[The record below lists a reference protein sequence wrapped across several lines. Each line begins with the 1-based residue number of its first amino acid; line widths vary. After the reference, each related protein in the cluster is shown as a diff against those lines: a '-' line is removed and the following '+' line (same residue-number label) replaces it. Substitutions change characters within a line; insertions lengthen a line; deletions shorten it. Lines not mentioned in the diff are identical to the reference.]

1 MASLTINFTQASPV
15 PSDGYRVKYWPT
27 SNISNITTVTPNPTS
42 SPVVITG
49 LTESSYAGTI
59 ESSCGS
65 GQYSSTQSFS
75 AAITNPSNVASVV
88 VNSTCYSSPGDG
100 MCGTTE
106 FTFPATGY
114 INFLNSSSALV
125 IPDYD
130 IEVTAHLSDST
141 TEVFT
146 ITAFQTP
153 LDAIKK
159 CYFGFTQN
167 VSCSGDTVI
176 YGPTLVSYSFTVIT
190 PP

>member
-1 MASLTINFTQASPV
+1 MASLTINFTPASPT
-15 PSDGYRVKYWPT
+15 PSEGYRVKYWPT

-75 AAITNPSNVASVV
+75 AAITNPSNVSSVV
-88 VNSTCYSSPGDG
+88 VNTTCTSSPGEG

-106 FTFPATGY
+106 FTFPATGF
-114 INFLNSSSALV
+114 INFLNSSSAVV

-153 LDAIKK
+153 IDAIKK

-167 VSCSGDTVI
+167 VSCDGDTVV
-176 YGPTLVSYSFTVIT
+176 YGPTLLTYSFEVIT
-190 PP
+190 AP